1 MADTTPVPC
10 QRCKAPTVEIKLH
23 AGDDV
28 LLMRSC
34 SRCDH
39 RVWLR
44 EGAPAA
50 IGEVLDSVAT
60 TGRRRSA

>member
-1 MADTTPVPC
+1 MADTATTPC
-10 QRCKAPTVEIKLH
+10 QHCKAPTVEIKLH
-23 AGDDV
+23 AGEDA

-44 EGAPAA
+44 EGAQAA
-50 IGEVLDSVAT
+50 IGDVLDSVAT

>member
-1 MADTTPVPC
+1 MAETTPLPC
-10 QRCKAPTVEIKLH
+10 DRCKAPTVEIKLH
-23 AGDDV
+23 AGEDR

-44 EGAPAA
+44 EGALAG
-50 IGEVLDSVAT
+50 IDEVLDSVAT

>member
-1 MADTTPVPC
+1 MAETTPPPC
-10 QRCKAPTVEIKLH
+10 QRCKAPTVEIRLH
-23 AGDDV
+23 AGEDA

-44 EGAPAA
+44 EGTPAG
-50 IGEVLDSVAT
+50 IDEVLDSVAT

>member
-1 MADTTPVPC
+1 MADTTPLPC
-10 QRCKAPTVEIKLH
+10 TRCKAPTVEIRLA
-23 AGDDV
+23 AGEDQ

-44 EGAPAA
+44 AGSPAELD
-50 IGEVLDSVAT
+50 EVLDSVAT